1 MAKPQHGSNEP
12 KWFNWLAHLDAE
24 VSKLPVT
31 ATSWEYSAFTRARY
45 PQLQPKVDPKV
56 DPFANLIREHFHGYL
71 ARYEADIKSHKDA
84 KRALEGL
91 NRDQRMQLAALL
103 IETMD
108 YLKMPNGQAIGKRR
122 RHREAQAGRRK
133 IDRKIASARRALLA
147 LRHCAA
153 EKGLHG
159 LMFDALFE
167 DCLANFDGFA
177 HQLERQ
183 LESHF
188 SIPPYRL
195 LSSSQAPNMIALGM
209 VKLYWFFR
217 HGCNR
222 TGKESEVR
230 TALIRNA
237 FWPQHGVPP
246 VDLLL
251 KYRGAGESK
260 GCTAVRLAVSRFRLD
275 RGTSH

>member
-1 MAKPQHGSNEP
+1 MAKPQHGSKEP

-31 ATSWEYSAFTRARY
+31 ATSWEYSAFTLARF
-45 PQLQPKVDPKV
+45 PRLQPTSDEDELDELNRRSVRGWL
-56 DPFANLIREHFHGYL
+56 AN
-71 ARYEADIKSHKDA
+71 YEARISSDQDA
-84 KRALEGL
+84 KRTVEGL
-91 NRDQRMQLAALL
+91 NDKQKMQLAALVA
-103 IETMD
+103 ETTHDVEISSMNPVSTD
-108 YLKMPNGQAIGKRR
+108 QKHLKKAPAERR
-122 RHREAQAGRRK
+122 IIARK
-133 IDRKIASARRALLA
+133 VASTRKALLA
-147 LRHCAA
+147 LRDCAA

-159 LMFDALFE
+159 LMFDGSFE

-177 HQLERQ
+177 REMGRKLK
-183 LESHF
+183 SHHSF
-188 SIPPYRL
+188 TSFCI
-195 LSSSQAPNMIALGM
+195 SSSRLMPNPISYGM

-237 FWPQHGVPP
+237 FWTQHGVPS

-260 GCTAVRLAVSRFRLD
+260 GCTAVRLAVSRFRPD